1 MRKISVIF
9 FLFKIAY
16 INSAYSND
24 IDKVLCKRVIDNGKI
39 ISSNDNIK
47 NRRINTYYNLDTRI
61 IYDGY
66 IYFVRYKHNTNNC
79 FFRVQILSN
88 VNEIPSLE
96 KIIINIGDGKAATD
110 GRALESM
117 VDELTAIS
125 GQKPLIRRAKKSIAG
140 FKIREGMPIGTSVTL
155 RGDRMWEFYDRFV
168 QVVVPRI
175 RDFRGFNKKSFD
187 GNGNYT
193 LGLNEQLVFPE
204 VEYDKVRDIRGMNI
218 TICTSANDNEKGYVL
233 LQSLGF
239 PFREN

>member
-1 MRKISVIF
+1 MIPRLKE
-9 FLFKIAY
+9 K
-16 INSAYSND
+16 
-24 IDKVLCKRVIDNGKI
+24 
-39 ISSNDNIK
+39 
-47 NRRINTYYNLDTRI
+47 YNLELSGEI
-61 IYDGY
+61 Q
-66 IYFVRYKHNTNNC
+66 KELN
-79 FFRVQILSN
+79 LSN
-88 VNEIPSLE
+88 INQIPTLE

-125 GQKPLIRRAKKSIAG
+125 GQKPVVKRAKKSIAG
-140 FKIREGMPIGTSVTL
+140 FKIREGMPIGTSVTI

-175 RDFRGFNKKSFD
+175 RDFRGFSTKSFD
-187 GNGNYT
+187 GKGNYS

-218 TICTSANDNEKGYVL
+218 TICTTANDNNQGYVL
-233 LQSLGF
+233 LNSLGF

>member
-1 MRKISVIF
+1 MIPRLKE
-9 FLFKIAY
+9 KY
-16 INSAYSND
+16 NSELSGEIQKALN
-24 IDKVLCKRVIDNGKI
+24 
-39 ISSNDNIK
+39 
-47 NRRINTYYNLDTRI
+47 
-61 IYDGY
+61 
-66 IYFVRYKHNTNNC
+66 
-79 FFRVQILSN
+79 LSN
-88 VNEIPSLE
+88 INQIPTLE

-125 GQKPLIRRAKKSIAG
+125 GQKPVVKRAKKSIAG
-140 FKIREGMPIGTSVTL
+140 FKIREGMPIGTSVTI

-175 RDFRGFNKKSFD
+175 RDFRGFSTKSFD
-187 GNGNYT
+187 GKGNYS

-218 TICTSANDNEKGYVL
+218 TICTTANDNNEGYVL
-233 LQSLGF
+233 LNSLGF

>member
-1 MRKISVIF
+1 MIPRLKE
-9 FLFKIAY
+9 KY
-16 INSAYSND
+16 NSELSGEIQKELN
-24 IDKVLCKRVIDNGKI
+24 
-39 ISSNDNIK
+39 
-47 NRRINTYYNLDTRI
+47 
-61 IYDGY
+61 
-66 IYFVRYKHNTNNC
+66 
-79 FFRVQILSN
+79 LSN
-88 VNEIPSLE
+88 INQIPALE

-125 GQKPLIRRAKKSIAG
+125 GQKPVVKRAKKSIAG
-140 FKIREGMPIGTSVTL
+140 FKIREGMPIGTSVTI

-175 RDFRGFNKKSFD
+175 RDFRGFSTKSFD
-187 GNGNYT
+187 GKGNYS

-218 TICTSANDNEKGYVL
+218 TICTTANDNNEGYVL
-233 LQSLGF
+233 LNSLGF

>member
-1 MRKISVIF
+1 MIPRLKE
-9 FLFKIAY
+9 K
-16 INSAYSND
+16 
-24 IDKVLCKRVIDNGKI
+24 
-39 ISSNDNIK
+39 
-47 NRRINTYYNLDTRI
+47 YNLEISGEIQKELNLT
-61 IYDGY
+61 
-66 IYFVRYKHNTNNC
+66 
-79 FFRVQILSN
+79 N
-88 VNEIPSLE
+88 VNQIPKLE
-96 KIIINIGDGKAATD
+96 KIVINIGDGKAATD

-117 VDELTAIS
+117 IDELTAIS
-125 GQKPLIRRAKKSIAG
+125 GQKPVIRRAKKSIAG
-140 FKIREGMPIGTSVTL
+140 FKIREGMPIGVAVTL

-218 TICTSANDNEKGYVL
+218 TICTSANDNNQGYVL

>member
-1 MRKISVIF
+1 M
-9 FLFKIAY
+9 AY
-16 INSAYSND
+16 VPRLRAEYAE
-24 IDKVLCKRVIDNGKI
+24 R
-39 ISSNDNIK
+39 IK
-47 NRRINTYYNLDTRI
+47 PALKEEFSYA
-61 IYDGY
+61 
-66 IYFVRYKHNTNNC
+66 
-79 FFRVQILSN
+79 N
-88 VNEIPSLE
+88 VMEIPKLE
-96 KIIINIGDGKAATD
+96 KIVINIGDGKAATD

-125 GQKPLIRRAKKSIAG
+125 GQKPVIRRAKKSIAG
-140 FKIREGMPIGTSVTL
+140 FKIREGMPIGVSVTL

-218 TICTSANDNEKGYVL
+218 TICSSANDNNQGYVL
-233 LQSLGF
+233 LQTLGF

>member
-1 MRKISVIF
+1 MIPRLKE
-9 FLFKIAY
+9 KY
-16 INSAYSND
+16 NSELSGEIQKELN
-24 IDKVLCKRVIDNGKI
+24 
-39 ISSNDNIK
+39 
-47 NRRINTYYNLDTRI
+47 
-61 IYDGY
+61 
-66 IYFVRYKHNTNNC
+66 
-79 FFRVQILSN
+79 LSN
-88 VNEIPSLE
+88 INQIPTLE

-125 GQKPLIRRAKKSIAG
+125 GQKPVVKRAKKSIAG
-140 FKIREGMPIGTSVTL
+140 FKIREGMPIGTSVTI

-175 RDFRGFNKKSFD
+175 RDFRGFSTKSFD
-187 GNGNYT
+187 GKRNYS

-218 TICTSANDNEKGYVL
+218 TICTTANDNNEGYVL
-233 LQSLGF
+233 LNSLGF

>member
-1 MRKISVIF
+1 MIPRLKE
-9 FLFKIAY
+9 KY
-16 INSAYSND
+16 NSELSGEIQKELN
-24 IDKVLCKRVIDNGKI
+24 
-39 ISSNDNIK
+39 
-47 NRRINTYYNLDTRI
+47 
-61 IYDGY
+61 
-66 IYFVRYKHNTNNC
+66 
-79 FFRVQILSN
+79 LSN
-88 VNEIPSLE
+88 INQIPTLE

-125 GQKPLIRRAKKSIAG
+125 GQKPVVKRAKKSIAG
-140 FKIREGMPIGTSVTL
+140 FKIREGMPIGTSVTI

-175 RDFRGFNKKSFD
+175 RDFRGFSAKSFD
-187 GNGNYT
+187 GKGNYS

-218 TICTSANDNEKGYVL
+218 TICTTANDNNEGYVL
-233 LQSLGF
+233 LNSLGF

>member
-1 MRKISVIF
+1 MIPRLKE
-9 FLFKIAY
+9 K
-16 INSAYSND
+16 
-24 IDKVLCKRVIDNGKI
+24 
-39 ISSNDNIK
+39 
-47 NRRINTYYNLDTRI
+47 YNLELSGEI
-61 IYDGY
+61 Q
-66 IYFVRYKHNTNNC
+66 KELN
-79 FFRVQILSN
+79 LSN
-88 VNEIPSLE
+88 INQIPTLE

-125 GQKPLIRRAKKSIAG
+125 GQKPVVKRAKKSIAG
-140 FKIREGMPIGTSVTL
+140 FKIREGMPIGTSVTM

-175 RDFRGFNKKSFD
+175 RDFRGFSTKSFD
-187 GNGNYT
+187 GKGNYS

-218 TICTSANDNEKGYVL
+218 TICTTANDNNEGYVL
-233 LQSLGF
+233 LNSLGF

>member
-1 MRKISVIF
+1 MIPRLKE
-9 FLFKIAY
+9 KY
-16 INSAYSND
+16 NSELSGEIQKELN
-24 IDKVLCKRVIDNGKI
+24 
-39 ISSNDNIK
+39 
-47 NRRINTYYNLDTRI
+47 
-61 IYDGY
+61 
-66 IYFVRYKHNTNNC
+66 
-79 FFRVQILSN
+79 LSN
-88 VNEIPSLE
+88 INQIRTLE

-125 GQKPLIRRAKKSIAG
+125 GQKPVVKRAKKSIAG
-140 FKIREGMPIGTSVTL
+140 FKIREGMPIGTSVTI

-175 RDFRGFNKKSFD
+175 RDFRGFSTKSFD
-187 GNGNYT
+187 GKGNYS

-218 TICTSANDNEKGYVL
+218 TICTTANDNNEGYVL
-233 LQSLGF
+233 LNSLGF